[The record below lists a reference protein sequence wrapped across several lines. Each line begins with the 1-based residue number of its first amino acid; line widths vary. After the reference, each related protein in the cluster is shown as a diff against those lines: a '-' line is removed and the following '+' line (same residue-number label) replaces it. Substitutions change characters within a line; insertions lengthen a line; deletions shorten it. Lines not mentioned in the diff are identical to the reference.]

1 MCVAPNTCACDI
13 GWEGTR
19 CEICLP
25 LPGCKHGYCQ
35 NQAFECICQ
44 DENSWQGAHCDIRK
58 QNTSTDY
65 LLLKFQSTIVLK
77 EASKIL
83 YQS

>member
-1 MCVAPNTCACDI
+1 MCVAPKTCACDI

-58 QNTSTDY
+58 YIITV
-65 LLLKFQSTIVLK
+65 VLNYINPRI
-77 EASKIL
+77 AVQLCIYSVGN
-83 YQS
+83 SS